1 MTSGPARIAWA
12 TTSGSSGKTTST
24 VTTAAILAQRG
35 QRVLVVDGDWQMD
48 ASRWLG
54 LDEAELTEDRRT
66 LLDVL
71 LDRDTI
77 TDAIGPSSVAGIDL
91 LPSSPALQDAARL
104 LAGIRGV
111 EGQLRRALD
120 TVEDS
125 YDTILIDCRAG
136 TEIPT
141 VAGIV
146 AATSVIGTTQ
156 AGLKELR
163 NTISLMDYVPAIAD
177 GYERPTK
184 LVGILP
190 CAVPAAGR
198 AYREALDLA
207 REVFGD
213 DVLLPP
219 VRRSVAVTEA
229 HAEREPLTVR
239 ARWAPV
245 TDDYRAV
252 AAELASRGVIAAVEA
267 IVRGG
272 A

>member
-1 MTSGPARIAWA
+1 MTGGPARIAWA

-24 VTTAAILAQRG
+24 VTAAAILAERG

-54 LDEAELTEDRRT
+54 LDEAELPEDRHT

-71 LDRDTI
+71 LDRDAV
-77 TDAIGPSSVAGIDL
+77 TDAIAPSSLAGIDL
-91 LPSSPALQDAARL
+91 LPSSPDLQDAARL
-104 LAGIRGV
+104 LAGTRGV

-120 TVEDS
+120 TVEDR
-125 YDTILIDCRAG
+125 YDVILIDCRAG

-177 GYERPTK
+177 GYERPVH
-184 LVGILP
+184 LAGILP

-207 REVFGD
+207 QEVFGSHL
-213 DVLLPP
+213 LLPP

-229 HAEREPLTVR
+229 HAERAPLTAR
-239 ARWAPV
+239 ARWSAV

-252 AAELASRGVIAAVEA
+252 VDELVNRGVIAAEA
-267 IVRGG
+267 TV
-272 A
+272 ASA

>member
-24 VTTAAILAQRG
+24 VTTAAILAERG

-54 LDEAELTEDRRT
+54 LDETELPDDRRT

-77 TDAIGPSSVAGIDL
+77 TEAIAPSSVPGIDL
-91 LPSSPALQDAARL
+91 LPSSPSLQEAARI
-104 LAGIRGV
+104 LAGTKGV

-120 TVEDS
+120 TVEDA

-146 AATSVIGTTQ
+146 AATSIIGTTQ

-163 NTISLMDYVPAIAD
+163 NTVSLMDYVPAIAD
-177 GYERPTK
+177 GYERPLT

-198 AYREALDLA
+198 AYKEALDLA
-207 REVFGD
+207 GEVFGA
-213 DVLLPP
+213 DVLLPA

-229 HAEREPLTVR
+229 HAERVPLTAR
-239 ARWAPV
+239 TRWAPV

-252 AAELASRGVIAAVEA
+252 VAALVSRGVIAADATV
-267 IVRGG
+267 GSG